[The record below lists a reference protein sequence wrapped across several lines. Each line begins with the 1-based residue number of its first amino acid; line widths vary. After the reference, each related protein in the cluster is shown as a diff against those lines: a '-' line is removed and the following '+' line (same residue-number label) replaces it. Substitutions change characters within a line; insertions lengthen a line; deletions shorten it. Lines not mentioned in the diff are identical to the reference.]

1 MVRAVTHKAL
11 CPQLLPKGVLTF
23 VPLQMTPRAEPIV
36 VAARAATS
44 QADAKDAVFTD
55 HVCEAPF
62 PDGASSVLVGPFAL
76 TALATP
82 QPDPQRI
89 VIIADTGCR
98 MKGSENAFQKC
109 NDPAH
114 WPFAAIA
121 RSAAEKRPDLIV
133 HLGDLH
139 YRESPCPDGNDG
151 CAGSPW
157 GYGEDVWRA
166 DFFTPVGKL
175 LNAAPWLFVRG
186 NHESCARAGVG
197 WFRYF
202 DARALLASASCADT
216 AGDAQADFTEPFA
229 IRISD
234 DTQFIVFDSA
244 ATSGRAFAPGS
255 LAFNTYTTQ
264 LAKVAQLAQQSTHNI
279 FLNHHPVLGFAP
291 SKNPNAPY
299 PGNEGLRSVMSAAHP
314 ERLYAN
320 GVDTVMS
327 GHVHL
332 FQAIGFSSGHPN
344 ALVLGNSGTQM
355 EGVLNPAVALQASPA
370 AGAKV
375 RSFATQDGYGFA
387 TLDRQNQGWKLTEW
401 SVSGKA
407 LHVCDLKGASLSCE
421 AQP

>member
-1 MVRAVTHKAL
+1 MVRAITNQAV
-11 CPQLLPKGVLTF
+11 CPELQPLGILTF
-23 VPLQMTPRAEPIV
+23 VPLRMTQRAAPV
-36 VAARAATS
+36 VVPARAVKG
-44 QADAKDAVFTD
+44 QADAKDAVFTEQ
-55 HVCEAPF
+55 VCEAPF
-62 PDGASSVLVGPFAL
+62 PSGATSVRVGPFAL
-76 TALATP
+76 AAFAAPTLE
-82 QPDPQRI
+82 PQRI

-109 NDPAH
+109 NDPAQ
-114 WPFAAIA
+114 WPFAVIA
-121 RSAAEKRPDLIV
+121 RSALEKRPDLIV

-139 YRESPCPDGNDG
+139 YRESPCPDGNTG

-157 GYGEDVWRA
+157 GYGGDVWRA
-166 DFFTPVGKL
+166 DFFAPVGRL

-186 NHESCARAGVG
+186 NHESCARAGLG

-202 DARALLASASCADT
+202 DARALTPAASCVDS
-216 AGDAQADFTEPFA
+216 GFDAQADFTEPFA
-229 IRISD
+229 IRISA

-244 ATSGRAFAPGS
+244 ATSGRAFQPSDA
-255 LAFNTYTTQ
+255 AFKSFTAH
-264 LAKVAQLAQQSTHNI
+264 LKKVEQLAQQAPHNI

-291 SKNPNAPY
+291 SKDPNAPH
-299 PGNEGLRSVMSAAHP
+299 PGNEGLRSVMAAAHP

-332 FQAIGFSSGHPN
+332 FQAISFSSGHPN

-355 EGVLNPAVALQASPA
+355 EGILNPAVALKASPA

-375 RSFATQDGYGFA
+375 SSFATQDGYGFA
-387 TLDRQNQGWKLTEW
+387 TLDKQTQGWKLTEW

-407 LHVCDLKGASLSCE
+407 LHVCDLKGSVLACE